1 MCDELMYNAF
11 NGWLRTLPF
20 YLQWNLGHFRDVKS
34 IRPRYFFVSCTVIL
48 FRLVFIK
55 KFGFLFLLFIYF
67 FFFCSRAFCYGRLQ
81 YIQRI
86 LQIFGNWP
94 SANFNSSV

>member
-1 MCDELMYNAF
+1 MCDELMYNLF
-11 NGWLRTLPF
+11 NGWLRTLPL

-34 IRPRYFFVSCTVIL
+34 IPPRNFFCKLHLDI

-55 KFGFLFLLFIYF
+55 KFGFLFLLFISF
-67 FFFCSRAFCYGRLQ
+67 IFFCSRAFCYGRLQ

-86 LQIFGNWP
+86 IQIFGNWP
-94 SANFNSSV
+94 SANFNSYV